1 MSTLKLHKFKITPYS
16 ENDLPYIVS
25 INTCNPELTMEAYQ
39 RNRKPLQWEVIEIC
53 ESRIK

>member
-39 RNRKPLQWEVIEIC
+39 RNRKPLQWELL
-53 ESRIK
+53 